1 MPSRY
6 YRRNFIK
13 GYYYHIYNRGAN
25 KGVVFKDSEDYQV
38 FIDILKYYLTYPI
51 GKPLSIINRIE
62 RKFTVDESKVPNLAN
77 NSVIRLCEYCLMPNH
92 FHLLI
97 KQASDPIKDCNI
109 PNLMRRI
116 TITFAMY
123 YTNKYKHSGT
133 IFQGKYKNVLV
144 DSDIQLQQLSKY
156 IHRNPIEIQGSE
168 PLHNYKYSS
177 YRYYIGQEVPP
188 EWININDIISFFS
201 RPNLYQSY
209 QKFVEEEN
217 WPMDNIKNII
227 LE

>member
-25 KGVVFKDSEDYQV
+25 KGIVFKDNEDYQV

-51 GKPLSIINRIE
+51 GKPLSLINRIE
-62 RKFTVDESKVPNLAN
+62 RKFTVDESKVPNLTN
-77 NSVIRLCEYCLMPNH
+77 NSTIKLCEYCLMPNH

-144 DSDIQLQQLSKY
+144 ESDIQLQQLSKY

-168 PLHNYKYSS
+168 PLHSYIYSS

-188 EWININDIISFFS
+188 EWIDIKDILSFFS
-201 RPNLYQSY
+201 KPNLYQSY

-217 WPMDNIKNII
+217 IPMDNIKNII